1 MKKNILS
8 HTAINDYLLYLDSL
22 DKDALRN
29 EFYACHRLKKAITA
43 RTNQICR
50 EVYNV
55 YRPLFVEYYEKDITN
70 YRHYLIRVLLNFEK
84 FLKQQRRHIN
94 ELRDLNDPRP
104 MRSIK
109 PPEVFDACSVLR
121 DSDEVVREFQRL
133 EGLVS
138 AFENA
143 NSKSLSSAHETS
155 VLEYDPAGKG
165 WDKFHRVKLND
176 NDECFRNALKSA
188 YEKLEWIVLLQMEC
202 DISVFKDKRR
212 QK

>member
-1 MKKNILS
+1 MNSILNYPS
-8 HTAINDYLLYLDSL
+8 ANDYFIYLDSL
-22 DKDALRN
+22 ESGALLN

-43 RTNQICR
+43 RTNRICR

-55 YRPLFVEYYEKDITN
+55 YRPLFVEYDAEDITN

-84 FLKQQRRHIN
+84 FVKQQRRHIN
-94 ELRDLNDPRP
+94 KLRDLYDPRP

-121 DSDEVVREFQRL
+121 DYDEVVREFQRL

-143 NSKSLSSAHETS
+143 NNKSLSSAHETS
-155 VLEYDPAGKG
+155 ILEYDPAEKG
-165 WDKFHRVKLND
+165 RDKFHSVKLND
-176 NDECFRNALKSA
+176 NDECFKNALKSA
-188 YEKLEWIVLLQMEC
+188 YEELAWIVLLQMGC
-202 DISVFKDKRR
+202 DISVFKDKRK
-212 QK
+212 QN